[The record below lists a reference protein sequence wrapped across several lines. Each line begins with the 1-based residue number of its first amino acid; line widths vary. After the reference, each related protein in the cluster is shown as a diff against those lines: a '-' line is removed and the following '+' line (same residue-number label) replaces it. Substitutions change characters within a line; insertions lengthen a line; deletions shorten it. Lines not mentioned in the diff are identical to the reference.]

1 LSGSG
6 LPRDAPSQLCN
17 IAHPTNVLGSNSC
30 LNKRAYQ
37 KLKEAGYRKLKDATY
52 QKIKEV
58 DYRRLKESAYQMV
71 GPKRRFGVRLCC
83 NAARECSTMAARC
96 TTGPFH

>member
-1 LSGSG
+1 MPLHNCAILLTRPMFS
-6 LPRDAPSQLCN
+6 D
-17 IAHPTNVLGSNSC
+17 SNSC

-58 DYRRLKESAYQMV
+58 DYRRLKESAYQIV
-71 GPKRRFGVRLCC
+71 NEADSLKDFPADGAVTVLENLPAVC
-83 NAARECSTMAARC
+83 
-96 TTGPFH
+96 